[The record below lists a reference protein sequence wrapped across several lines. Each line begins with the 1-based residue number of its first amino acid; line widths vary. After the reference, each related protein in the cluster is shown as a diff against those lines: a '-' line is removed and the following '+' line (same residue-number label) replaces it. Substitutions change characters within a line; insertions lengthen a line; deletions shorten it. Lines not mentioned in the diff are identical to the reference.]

1 MTQKPE
7 NILETCGLPIFFKV
21 DNADAVG
28 ISAPENRKGLAVRTF
43 IRSLSFMQKEALVVS
58 GTAGQAWRLASD
70 EGPSLNSFDSAPCP
84 LAFFTVGMVSSY
96 VNEIQ
101 ALSKIENIKIKNL
114 KIVQDNYYSMEGS
127 LPKGT
132 MAAGA
137 LPIDLDIQ
145 IETDAEDSKVKKLV
159 YDAIYVSPINGL
171 MRKSIASLFSL
182 SKNGKPVN
190 VGRVPALDSPLYP
203 DTDGLFQSV
212 KVSDDRVVAGPL
224 IEKLAPDAKHS
235 RIARA
240 TGSGLSAE
248 QSRKVQVRGICTLRE
263 DGVKQIDQY
272 LFSLSGSQFRF
283 LSDEAP
289 QHGGQGRAPDAASYI
304 SAGIG
309 FCFMTQLGR
318 YAAILRKN
326 LDDCKIVQ
334 DTHFPVGGATGGTGT
349 IGEADPVETHLY
361 LKTSEGDD
369 FARGI
374 LDMGEQT
381 CFLHAFCHTELKP
394 NIRGIHCFRK

>member
-1 MTQKPE
+1 MIQKAT

-21 DNADAVG
+21 DNANAVG
-28 ISAPENRKGLAVRTF
+28 IRAPENRKGLAVRTWV
-43 IRSLSFMQKEALVVS
+43 RSLSFMQKEALVIS
-58 GTAGQAWRLASD
+58 DTTGLAWRLASD

-96 VNEIQ
+96 MNEIQ
-101 ALSKIENIKIKNL
+101 ALAEIENIEIKNI
-114 KIVQDNYYSMEGS
+114 KIVLDNYYSMEGS
-127 LPKGT
+127 LPQGT
-132 MAAGA
+132 MIGGA

-145 IETDAEDSKVKKLV
+145 IETDADDSKVKKLV
-159 YDAIYVSPINGL
+159 YDAIYASPIIGL
-171 MRKSIASLFSL
+171 MRESLNSLFSL
-182 SKNGKPVN
+182 SKNGKPVQA
-190 VGRVPALDSPLYP
+190 GRVSVLDRPINP
-203 DTDGLFQSV
+203 DPDDRFQSV
-212 KVSDDRVVAGPL
+212 KVSDDRAVVEPL
-224 IEKLAPDAKHS
+224 IEKLVQGETDS
-235 RIARA
+235 GIAGGS
-240 TGSGLSAE
+240 GSGLSPE

-289 QHGGQGRAPDAASYI
+289 QHGGQGRAPDAVSYM

-326 LDDCKIVQ
+326 LDECRIVQ
-334 DTHFPVGGATGGTGT
+334 DTHFSVGGATGGTGT
-349 IGEADPVETHLY
+349 IGKADPVETHLY
-361 LKTSEGDD
+361 LRTSEDDD
-369 FARGI
+369 FAREI

-381 CFLHAFCHTELKP
+381 CFLHAFCRTELKP
-394 NIRGIHCFRK
+394 NIKRIGGFRE